1 MVKKVP
7 RFTLAISITLPNTR
21 CPPTALYKNTIKT
34 LPNRMAA
41 SGTFKRELLKSKY
54 WRSAN
59 CSLDFD
65 WRRRREGRMSF
76 KAAWK
81 IQIKLPF
88 IFSVDL
94 VLKETSRIPALLLR
108 YYAFK
113 LFNKASE
120 TIKLPCVYTKLRCN
134 GFHAGYTLQI
144 FPEVIPHICMSH
156 VSCFPALGTGCI
168 FFPRL
173 IMLHVFQRLVPVTYF
188 FCASYQLHI
197 LPALGTGCIFWPP
210 LVLVEC
216 FPAPG
221 AYH

>member
-1 MVKKVP
+1 
-7 RFTLAISITLPNTR
+7 
-21 CPPTALYKNTIKT
+21 
-34 LPNRMAA
+34 
-41 SGTFKRELLKSKY
+41 
-54 WRSAN
+54 
-59 CSLDFD
+59 
-65 WRRRREGRMSF
+65 MSF

-173 IMLHVFQRLVPVTYF
+173 VVVRF
-188 FCASYQLHI
+188 
-197 LPALGTGCIFWPP
+197 PALNN
-210 LVLVEC
+210 VAC
-216 FPAPG
+216 FPTIG
-221 AYH
+221 AGYIFFLRFVSVAYSSCAWYRLHLLAALGSG

>member
-1 MVKKVP
+1 MHWLNISARCGPYTTDRVQWVRRMPEAQARLYFLHLKILKKEMVKKVP
-7 RFTLAISITLPNTR
+7 RFTLAISITLLNTR

-54 WRSAN
+54 WRSAS

-94 VLKETSRIPALLLR
+94 VLNETSRIPALLLR
-108 YYAFK
+108 YYSFK

-134 GFHAGYTLQI
+134 GFHAGHTLQI
-144 FPEVIPHICMSH
+144 FPKVTPHICMSH
-156 VSCFPALGTGCI
+156 VSCFPALSTGCI
-168 FFPRL
+168 FFPR
-173 IMLHVFQRLVPVTYF
+173 FSSCTFSR
-188 FCASYQLHI
+188 A
-197 LPALGTGCIFWPP
+197 
-210 LVLVEC
+210 
-216 FPAPG
+216 
-221 AYH
+221 